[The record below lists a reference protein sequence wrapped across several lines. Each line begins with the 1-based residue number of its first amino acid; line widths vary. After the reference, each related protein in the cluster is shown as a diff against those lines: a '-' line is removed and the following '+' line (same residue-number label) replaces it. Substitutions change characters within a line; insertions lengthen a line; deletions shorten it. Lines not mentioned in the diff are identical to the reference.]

1 MKDLTLSLMAG
12 IDIPIP
18 ELQLTLHPPTLQDIA
33 FMGEE
38 DYFQAIQYL
47 CLEKRQFIQDESL
60 LETITNFQVLMKIL
74 MQPEFKDKKQIILTA
89 LQLLFPDRKTL
100 VTPNSIILINKEKES
115 SIIDESNFPVFQNVL
130 NQVSCTKQ
138 IFKGDNDIVYNPVNA
153 AAKKIADKLEASRRK
168 IAQIKSA
175 DQGSVLTRYIS
186 ILVVGLNSM
195 TLQDCL
201 NLTVFQLFDLVD
213 RYMLQVSWDVDL
225 KSRLAGGK
233 PEEQVENWM
242 KNIH

>member
-74 MQPEFKDKKQIILTA
+74 MQPEFKDKKQIILTV

-100 VTPNSIILINKEKES
+100 VTPNSIILMNKEKES

-153 AAKKIADKLEASRRK
+153 TAKKIADKLEASRRK